1 MHGHAGDWRLCVLMT
16 ERSLTSCAGEM
27 NSLYINTTK
36 SENPEEVKMSEEV
49 KMREVK

>member
-1 MHGHAGDWRLCVLMT
+1 MHRHAGDWRLCVLMT
-16 ERSLTSCAGEM
+16 EM